1 MTAVCTPYRRSNVAV
16 VEEPAVDGLAVLRAS
31 FEGNTLYILAGGGA
45 ENWRVVQR
53 WGEGEQA
60 GEEIL
65 LTDADRPTAH
75 TYAAMVLHC
84 VTGWEPSGRF
94 LYDRAAVLALFRPW
108 YGRHTEQIRNRRG
121 KPLAEESLQG

>member
-1 MTAVCTPYRRSNVAV
+1 
-16 VEEPAVDGLAVLRAS
+16 VDGLAVLRAS
-31 FEGNTLYILAGGGA
+31 FEGNTLYILAGGGPDT
-45 ENWRVVQR
+45 WRVVQR

-65 LTDADRPTAH
+65 LTDADRPTAQ
-75 TYAAMVLHC
+75 TYAAIVLQC

-108 YGRHTEQIRNRRG
+108 YGRHAEQIRNRRG

>member
-1 MTAVCTPYRRSNVAV
+1 MAATRAVYKRSNVAV

-31 FEGNTLYILAGGGA
+31 FEGNTLSILAGGGA

-60 GEEIL
+60 GEETL
-65 LTDADRPTAH
+65 LTDADRPTAQ

-84 VTGWEPSGRF
+84 VTGFEPSGRF
-94 LYDRAAVLALFRPW
+94 VYDRAAVLALFRPW
-108 YGRHTEQIRNRRG
+108 YGRHAEQIRNRRG
-121 KPLAEESLQG
+121 KLLPEEALHG

>member
-1 MTAVCTPYRRSNVAV
+1 MAATRAVYKRSNVAV

-31 FEGNTLYILAGGGA
+31 FAGNTLYVLAGGGA

-53 WGEGEQA
+53 WGEGDHA

-65 LTDADRPTAH
+65 LTDADRPTAQ

-84 VTGWEPSGRF
+84 IVGVDPSGRF
-94 LYDRAAVLALFRPW
+94 LYNRAAVLALFRPW
-108 YGRHTEQIRNRRG
+108 YGRHAEQIRNRRG
-121 KPLAEESLQG
+121 KLLPEEALHG